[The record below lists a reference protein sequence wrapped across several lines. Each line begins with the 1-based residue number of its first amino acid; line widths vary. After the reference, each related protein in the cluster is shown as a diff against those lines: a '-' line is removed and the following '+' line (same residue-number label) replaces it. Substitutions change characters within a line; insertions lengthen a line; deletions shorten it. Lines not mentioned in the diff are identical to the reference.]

1 MDRNTIEKTLE
12 YCLRLYLGGDSSPK
26 ADASIVKTQEKPISA
41 KWLRRGALADGSGA
55 GTSLWKGVRKNIF
68 SLGLPTSRRR
78 IRKTKAP
85 LFRIDPES
93 RCKRCWDV
101 LVAICVTY
109 TTFVVPYRI
118 CFRQDASG
126 VLVYVE
132 NGIDVVFAIDIVLH
146 FFTGVQLQND
156 EILYELK
163 AISLAYIKGWF
174 LLDLL
179 STLPIDFISKW
190 TGHSSTNNQALLA
203 AKLVRSLKITRLF
216 KLAHVRKLSVMF
228 QNLED
233 AVYTNQSVLSMIKIG
248 LLMFSVSH
256 LVACLWRFCATIP
269 SDSTKTWVTE
279 FHYNEVGRANQAT
292 LQYLAS
298 VYWAIV
304 TMATI
309 GYGDIVAQNNLE
321 RIVSIAI
328 MAVGV
333 TLFGYVIGTISS
345 LVSNFDAS
353 ATLYDEQMLLVK
365 EYIISRNMPT
375 HLRARVQE
383 HFEYYYQN
391 RSVFKERRILERL
404 PTTLRNEMIHH
415 SHSKI
420 VAVIKYFRHCHE
432 SLISDLVMAMHP
444 FNALKDD
451 YIYTQ
456 NEIASHV
463 FFAIKGEASILRSSA
478 GTKKEILIAKIEAG
492 DYFGELEVFAGHDV
506 RIVSA
511 IVTTYSE
518 LTFLSRSA
526 IDKVSAQWPEIRRHF
541 DKAAQESIS
550 LYEEK
555 TQKSFHDS
563 LVHHH
568 EVDNPATLVMKS
580 TQMNKA
586 PKKQTSI
593 VVPTSSETSNTS
605 AVKSMKEPTAKISEK
620 VFRPKAHPSMPRL
633 PPLNY
638 PASIGTQIGPTL
650 QNTDEGSVPIQHE
663 KRSLP
668 PPSLLPEQDDYSTA
682 KQSPQIRRNQFWCP
696 IKYRQFTSAKY
707 APTSRHTESS
717 NIRNLIKTIRN
728 SFRARPTRHNLVNE
742 QKLLKGAYILHPNAP
757 SLIIR
762 QIISGAG
769 ILYSIIMVP
778 LRLGFDHDAAGGWY
792 FLELGIDL
800 FFFFDILL
808 TFRTAYID
816 DERVLVISSRRIAIR
831 YMKGS
836 FVPDLLSTLPFDQ
849 LAGWFLHSTSD
860 KKISFLPTKLLRLTR
875 VARLLKLVRLIR
887 LTRVFGKIREFLSPS
902 TERLSKLML
911 LMTLFSHWNACA
923 FHAAVLFSESS
934 GLSNWCVETFYSPQK
949 PLPASG
955 SCTKNIAM
963 KSRYIAAL
971 YWAFTTLTTV
981 GYGDIKPSL
990 YSVYEL
996 SLVIFLT
1003 VLNAIVF
1010 GYILACVITL
1020 IKNLNPSEREYRL
1033 RMTEMKDYLRDV
1045 CINAT
1050 VCKSIKAHYRYNIS
1064 STCLFPEEKLF
1075 DQMPPSLR
1083 FDAAR
1088 IVATETL
1095 FAIPVITVMED
1106 SMKGFVSYILFLL
1119 KPIFFRRFEQVCQA
1133 NTAGTE
1139 MFFLVE
1145 GTCHVRNPETQ
1156 LERSLRKTALI
1167 EQYAL
1172 IAKLEEKY
1180 QYKLSVTVSSAKCVL
1195 YSLSMQGF
1203 QAMADAVPSVS
1214 TFFLSQLGAALY
1226 EDDILT
1232 LSSLQQARILEL
1244 FCLSQAFH
1252 SIANRQQARARL
1264 HFLSEVVVAAG
1275 SGKRRASE
1283 WSPGMLPRQLVNVD
1297 ALSEQKSIDPNYTTS
1312 RQKLIACAKL
1322 VRAAASSSSGAN
1334 VVTK

>member
-12 YCLRLYLGGDSSPK
+12 YCLRLYLGHGGDSSPK

-816 DERVLVISSRRIAIR
+816 DERVL
-831 YMKGS
+831 
-836 FVPDLLSTLPFDQ
+836 
-849 LAGWFLHSTSD
+849 
-860 KKISFLPTKLLRLTR
+860 
-875 VARLLKLVRLIR
+875 
-887 LTRVFGKIREFLSPS
+887 LSPS

-1064 STCLFPEEKLF
+1064 STCLFPEEK
-1075 DQMPPSLR
+1075 MPPSLR

>member
-816 DERVLVISSRRIAIR
+816 DERVL
-831 YMKGS
+831 
-836 FVPDLLSTLPFDQ
+836 
-849 LAGWFLHSTSD
+849 
-860 KKISFLPTKLLRLTR
+860 
-875 VARLLKLVRLIR
+875 
-887 LTRVFGKIREFLSPS
+887 LSPS

-1064 STCLFPEEKLF
+1064 STCLFPEEK
-1075 DQMPPSLR
+1075 MPPSLR